1 MSLNDD
7 LAGLFET
14 LAKLME
20 LKGETVFKV
29 IAFTKVARI
38 IRESNFDLRECM
50 QNNTLCDIEGIGKAS
65 QQIIEEYIQTG
76 KSTVFEEVAASVPA
90 GLVPLLT
97 IEGLGPKTIH
107 QIWQQAKVTSIDEL
121 EKALASGALKGI
133 KGLGEKKIATIKAG
147 VEAYKARLSDGT
159 SDAPRR
165 YGIAEAMAA
174 AEPLL
179 EHVRKLPGVLRAE
192 IAGSL
197 RRRKETAADV
207 DLIAAVKRTGDGAAI
222 SDAFSKISGVIQIL
236 GRGESKTSVKVANG
250 MQVDLRIVPEEN
262 FGAALLYFTG
272 SKEHNVKIRGMAL
285 RKKLTLNEWGLYKL
299 DEYEKATKETAK
311 PPHAVPVASR
321 TEADVY
327 EKLGLPFI
335 EPELRED
342 RGEIDAARESRLP
355 KLIAR
360 ADIRGDLHTH
370 TTASDGTASIEEMAL
385 AAKALGYEYLAITD
399 HSKALAMARGLTV
412 DRLMKH
418 IEEIHRVSDRIKG
431 ITLLA
436 GSEVDI
442 LVDGRMDYDDDVLRE
457 LDIVIASPHVSLK
470 QDTERATTRLLRAI
484 DNKYVNF
491 VAHPTGRLING
502 RAGLPLDFD
511 RVFEAAAQS
520 GTALE
525 INSGY
530 PRLDLN
536 DVNARNALAAGCTL
550 TINTDSHT
558 PVFEEINW
566 GIMVARRAWVEPRN
580 VLNCMKLPELKKF
593 LAAKRDRAS

>member
-76 KSTVFEEVAASVPA
+76 KSTVFQEVAASVPA

-97 IEGLGPKTIH
+97 IEGLGPKTIP
-107 QIWQQAKVTSIDEL
+107 QIWQRAKVTSIDEL
-121 EKALASGALKGI
+121 ERALASGALKGI

-147 VEAYKARLSDGT
+147 VEAYKARQRDG
-159 SDAPRR
+159 SPGAPRR
-165 YGIAEAMAA
+165 YGIAEAIAA

-179 EHVRKLPGVLRAE
+179 EQVRSLPGVVRAE
-192 IAGSL
+192 MAGGL

-207 DLIAAVKRTGDGAAI
+207 DLIAAVKKSGDGATI
-222 SDAFSKISGVIQIL
+222 SDAFTKITGVIQIL

-285 RKKLTLNEWGLYKL
+285 KKKLTLNEWGLYKL
-299 DEYEKATKETAK
+299 DEYEKAVKEIAK
-311 PPHAVPVASR
+311 PPATAAVASK
-321 TEADVY
+321 TEEDVY
-327 EKLGLPFI
+327 RALGLPFI

-342 RGEIDAARESRLP
+342 RGEIDAAREGRLP
-355 KLIAR
+355 KLITR

-399 HSKALAMARGLTV
+399 HSKALAMAR
-412 DRLMKH
+412 
-418 IEEIHRVSDRIKG
+418 
-431 ITLLA
+431 
-436 GSEVDI
+436 
-442 LVDGRMDYDDDVLRE
+442 
-457 LDIVIASPHVSLK
+457 
-470 QDTERATTRLLRAI
+470 
-484 DNKYVNF
+484 
-491 VAHPTGRLING
+491 
-502 RAGLPLDFD
+502 
-511 RVFEAAAQS
+511 
-520 GTALE
+520 
-525 INSGY
+525 
-530 PRLDLN
+530 
-536 DVNARNALAAGCTL
+536 
-550 TINTDSHT
+550 
-558 PVFEEINW
+558 
-566 GIMVARRAWVEPRN
+566 
-580 VLNCMKLPELKKF
+580 
-593 LAAKRDRAS
+593 